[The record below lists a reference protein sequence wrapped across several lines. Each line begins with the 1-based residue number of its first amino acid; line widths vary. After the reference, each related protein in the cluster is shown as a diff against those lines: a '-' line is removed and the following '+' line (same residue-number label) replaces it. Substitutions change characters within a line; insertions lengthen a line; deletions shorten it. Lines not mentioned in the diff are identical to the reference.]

1 MRMKVYK
8 VCGLFVSMIVF
19 AVVKIAD
26 AVFDGFYWLKSF
38 GSSLWNL
45 WKLIWTG
52 FEFQNIGKVL
62 MLSLGAFIGAGKMAT
77 ADLRQM
83 SERRYRLRT
92 ENVLLGTTNTFYEVA
107 LFRLTDPAQPS

>member
-8 VCGLFVSMIVF
+8 VCGLFVSMVVF

-38 GSSLWNL
+38 GLSLWSL

-52 FEFQNIGKVL
+52 FEFQNIGRVL
-62 MLSLGAFIGAGKMAT
+62 MLSLGAFIGAAKYAT
-77 ADLRQM
+77 NDLRQM
-83 SERRYRLRT
+83 SEKRHRVRT
-92 ENVLLGTTNTFYEVA
+92 ENVILGTTNSFYEVA